1 MMLTKADGLSSGL
14 RSSEVDQMNNTYTRK
29 DEGKLLLKACPR
41 CSGDYRLDRDHQG
54 WYVMC
59 FACGHV
65 SYPGYEVET
74 TALPDRPRRS
84 A

>member
-1 MMLTKADGLSSGL
+1 
-14 RSSEVDQMNNTYTRK
+14 MNKTYTK
-29 DEGKLLLKACPR
+29 QDEGKLLPKACPR
-41 CSGDYRLDRDHQG
+41 CSGDCRLDRDHQG

-65 SYPGYEVET
+65 SYPGVQAEAT
-74 TALPDRPRRS
+74 PLPDRPRRT